1 MDSDW
6 LLIFKMKQGSE
17 AAWDQFVRK
26 YYGDI
31 LKYCFFHCPDRENAE
46 DLTQEVF
53 LRFFSALAAYQH
65 RGKAK
70 HYLYT
75 IAANLCKSQPRLGQ
89 EVSLDAALELGRD
102 PVPELEERLVLEAA
116 VRRLPEE
123 FREVLVLH
131 AYQGLKLG
139 ETAAILNIGLP
150 LVKYRLK
157 RARELLRKELGYG
170 SE

>member
-6 LLIFKMKQGSE
+6 ILIFKMKQGSD
-17 AAWDQFVRK
+17 AAWAQFIRK

-31 LKYCFFHCPDRENAE
+31 LKYCFFHCPDRDSAE

-53 LRFFSALAAYQH
+53 LKFFSALAGYQH
-65 RGKAK
+65 VGKAK

-75 IAANLCKSQPRLGQ
+75 IAGNLCRDQAARKRELLWETGELAAEPADPLEDRL
-89 EVSLDAALELGRD
+89 ALEGAL
-102 PVPELEERLVLEAA
+102 
-116 VRRLPEE
+116 RRLPEE
-123 FREVLVLH
+123 FREVILLH
-131 AYQGLKLG
+131 YYQDLKLT
-139 ETAAILNIGLP
+139 EIAAVLGIGLP

-157 RARELLRKELGYG
+157 RGKELLRKEFDDG